1 MKRATSGGSSRVVRR
16 CGRLALALMG
26 SPPTEEGR
34 FEDEGPQR
42 EITVRAAFA
51 IGVYEVT
58 FEEWD
63 ACVSDGGCRGYHPP
77 DEGWGRGRRPVTNV
91 SWEDAQY
98 YTQWLSE
105 ETGQSYRL
113 PSEAQ
118 WEYLARA
125 GTETARYWGESAT
138 EQCRYANGFDQ
149 DLAEVNDR
157 GLAMFEEYG
166 MSFPSCSDG
175 QAEGTAPVGSY
186 EPNAFGLYDVI
197 GNLTEWTDD
206 CWNSDH
212 SERPDNDEV
221 RASGDCSQR
230 ALRGGT
236 WGYPS
241 EFLRSA
247 NRGSFE
253 LGHRDNGL
261 GFRVIRFSR

>member
-1 MKRATSGGSSRVVRR
+1 MKATASSILFRVV
-16 CGRLALALMG
+16 GRHGCVSLATGATAFTRAASAIALTVLAWLAGLATHPPVAAQTPPDTVFRDCPHCPEMVVVPLGSFLMG
-26 SPPTEEGR
+26 SPDTEEGR

-58 FEEWD
+58 VEEWD

-91 SWEDAQY
+91 SWE
-98 YTQWLSE
+98 
-105 ETGQSYRL
+105 
-113 PSEAQ
+113 
-118 WEYLARA
+118 
-125 GTETARYWGESAT
+125 
-138 EQCRYANGFDQ
+138 
-149 DLAEVNDR
+149 
-157 GLAMFEEYG
+157 YG

-186 EPNAFGLYDVI
+186 EPNAYGLYDVM

-206 CWNSDH
+206 CWNPDH